1 MGPAELVDREFGYIV
16 GRADGRSGGRADGRA
31 GGRMVGRADGRLTL
45 ALSRLTLAPQSLPKV
60 SPKSLQSLPKVSP
73 KSLQSLPKVC
83 PKPPRLPP
91 RPPEPNSSKNV
102 KILLYSPTENW
113 PKAIFE
119 PDSIWFLDPPDALR
133 VLSSID
139 LPVERIEESV
149 RIITF
154 S

>member
-16 GRADGRSGGRADGRA
+16 GRADGRSGGRADGR
-31 GGRMVGRADGRLTL
+31 LTL

-60 SPKSLQSLPKVSP
+60 S
-73 KSLQSLPKVC
+73 

>member
-1 MGPAELVDREFGYIV
+1 MCSRSG
-16 GRADGRSGGRADGRA
+16 GRSDGRSGGRADGRA
-31 GGRMVGRADGRLTL
+31 GGRSDGRSVGSVS
-45 ALSRLTLAPQSLPKV
+45 LSKPPQSLPKA
-60 SPKSLQSLPKVSP
+60 SPKLPQKLSRFGQI
-73 KSLQSLPKVC
+73 S
-83 PKPPRLPP
+83 PRLPQ